1 MKIPNLLP
9 PSDLLEQVEGI
20 EEGLRHGKRLGR
32 LGQIGLILSA
42 LQAVVVV
49 SNSEYLEAL
58 LQFDWRTLGRQWPL
72 LLGLSVFLG
81 SLFLLGW
88 RRFWLHQ
95 SKQPFRYTFSISPF
109 QAVEESGKDWGWL
122 PHWLQYDLSKN
133 LSARIGRLSLLDEQ
147 YVGSDGGGSQI
158 SHVHISGS
166 YLMRRQPDGRWVIE
180 VTPRVRIGPPGSPE
194 TLAHTVKYDLASLPA
209 PTPSQSGLPPPE
221 ASQAPSPA
229 SSPSTP
235 LIGSKEY
242 TQLLER
248 VYFSIASQIY
258 RQIRQDVQR
267 KIDLLPGRRFRAAA
281 YYYEADDYA
290 QSNTLDAYD
299 EARLLYEQA
308 MRNYDPRW
316 VPLSAGRGLRL
327 MQRAERGLARL
338 SSAIR
343 CQAAALWPG
352 LGEVEVMAA
361 KAELGYVNMLLY
373 RRVLA
378 GLSGHRINPVFEAR
392 PIAEHAI
399 RRLQKL
405 PPNVPG
411 RDDSLFDAWITLALA
426 WYYLDDLAEG
436 RACLDQ
442 ARSLLPARAE
452 TDARYLFAQGEIE
465 SHVRSEL
472 PFFQRAVEMEPKFE
486 IAQFQLAFTTEALWR
501 MRPTLEESVAEG
513 VFEEYERVLEINPG
527 NLGAWS
533 NMGYVH
539 WLLGDPTT
547 HPEHL
552 EKARQAFHSG
562 REYKEIK
569 RETFVAEIDY
579 GLTRIAAEEGQFDR
593 AYRHYTDAVSAQISQ
608 GFSHGGGL
616 GRFYFSYIGEA
627 MFQRYRQYKE
637 RVERF
642 WKTYKE
648 LQPPKYPPRIV
659 NNVYAFVL
667 NDYGEACYQYYLRN
681 GNHHWLRE
689 AQAAFRLATELNPS
703 YVIPY
708 YNLYSLARD
717 DDLIEKAKDY
727 IESVHRLAPN
737 WPDGSFALAETL
749 VRWAPKAKER
759 LPEIQKSAAE
769 LRQEAEEKRALA
781 ERLRQEASR
790 PDLAASQAG
799 RLGLTAFDL
808 EREAR
813 KLDKEAERD
822 VENASEKEKDALRLE
837 GEIPRAYE
845 LAKERLR
852 LLLPHG
858 WLWSYQAESGQWD
871 LAWERLRRRDYAE
884 ELIWQRQ
891 FDDLHVQ
898 ALFTWAKN
906 LLYSDT
912 PQRERAQ
919 ELLDFIRRHFWPNH
933 IDLLLESLKMAPQDG
948 EVRRRLE
955 TYAQR
960 WRLEDTQAYWPVTWS
975 TLEAFEPERR
985 LRNLQEVV
993 VQGGLSGHTYKWIGD
1008 QLLSLGETARA
1019 LEAYRKGMAAEDATL
1034 LVEIAETLEQNG
1046 DLEDCLRAYRRAQGL
1061 DNARAQ
1067 SGESPSHTPEFYHY
1081 HQGRILWKSGNYGDA
1096 IEAVSKIPTHCEG
1109 LPRSWR
1115 TNFVQ
1120 ALLDEDLID
1129 TPQNYRFLHDLLSEQ
1144 QRQCEQEGELSA
1156 RRDAAHA
1163 LLLLVR
1169 QKYPTLGRPAGGYL
1183 TSIYPALTP
1192 IVIEADERLFPEGDG
1207 WWQEHDLFKKYI
1219 PEMRDQIYLESGV
1232 SIPGVRV
1239 RSQPD
1244 LAQGAYS
1251 ILVYEVAFATGK
1263 VEAGKRFFPKG
1274 GGGLPALKAGVPE
1287 PAPAFNP
1294 LTRDAAGGAW
1304 IAPQDLQDSSQVAQ
1318 SWDIFQYM
1326 ILHLKQTLEAYLDQ
1340 FLDPQRVQG
1349 MLDEW
1354 QSEGSG
1360 VSQRKLLNLAIP
1372 DTRAWVCLVQVLQTL
1387 VREQVPISDLTTIL
1401 EVFAEAR
1408 QRQAEVATIV
1418 EEVRLALRSSLPGYD
1433 DGRELLFTS
1442 AEFEAAVGLGLNQI
1456 AGKRCLALTLEQ
1468 VNDLLKRVTSK
1479 VKDRDQRVALVVAQ
1493 TALRP
1498 YMQRLV
1504 AVEHP
1509 ELPVL
1514 AARELEQSHL
1524 LLIGD
1529 QVD

>member
-32 LGQIGLILSA
+32 LGQIGLILSV
-42 LQAVVVV
+42 LQAAVVV
-49 SNSEYLEAL
+49 SNSEYLQAI
-58 LQFDWRTLGRQWPL
+58 LQFDWRTLGRQWL
-72 LLGLSVFLG
+72 VVLGLVVFLG

-88 RRFWLHQ
+88 RRFWLRQ
-95 SKQPFRYTFSISPF
+95 SRQPFRYTFSISPF
-109 QAVEESGKDWGWL
+109 QSVEEPDQAWRWL
-122 PHWLQYDLSKN
+122 PQWLQYDLAKN

-147 YVGSDGGGSQI
+147 YVSHEGSGQI
-158 SHVHISGS
+158 SHVHICGS
-166 YLMRRQPDGRWVIE
+166 YLTRRQANGRWVIE
-180 VTPRVRIGPPGSPE
+180 VTPRVRIGPPGNPE
-194 TLAHTVKYDLASLPA
+194 TLAHTVKYDLAALAASGPPQADMPAPEASETSA
-209 PTPSQSGLPPPE
+209 PTPPI
-221 ASQAPSPA
+221 
-229 SSPSTP
+229 ST
-235 LIGSKEY
+235 KEY

-267 KIDLLPGRRFRAAA
+267 KIDLLPGRHFRAAA

-299 EARLLYEQA
+299 EARLLYAQA

-316 VPLSAGRGLRL
+316 VALSAGRGVRL
-327 MQRAERGLARL
+327 IQRAERGLARL
-338 SSAIR
+338 RRAIR
-343 CQAAALWPG
+343 RCAAALWPS

-392 PIAEHAI
+392 PIAEYAI
-399 RRLQKL
+399 RRLQGL
-405 PPNVPG
+405 PSNVPG
-411 RDDSLFDAWITLALA
+411 RDESLFDAWITLALA

-436 RACLDQ
+436 RACLAQ
-442 ARSLLPARAE
+442 ARSLLPGRAE

-533 NMGYVH
+533 NMGYIH
-539 WLLGDPTT
+539 WLLGEPLTRP
-547 HPEHL
+547 HHL
-552 EKARQAFHSG
+552 EQARQAFHSG

-579 GLTRIAAEEGQFDR
+579 GLTRIAAEEGDFDR

-616 GRFYFSYIGEA
+616 GRFYFSYIGDA
-627 MFQRYRQYKE
+627 MFARYRRYKQ
-637 RVERF
+637 RVEHF
-642 WKTYKE
+642 WKTYKDM
-648 LQPPKYPPRIV
+648 QPPTVPMRIV

-681 GNHHWLRE
+681 GNSLWLNE
-689 AQAAFRLATELNPS
+689 AQASFRLATDLNPS

-708 YNLYSLARD
+708 YNLYSLARA
-717 DDLIEKAKDY
+717 DDLIEIAKNY

-769 LRQEAEEKRALA
+769 LLQEAEQKTTRAT
-781 ERLRQEASR
+781 RLRQEASR
-790 PDLAASQAG
+790 PDLANSQAG

-813 KLDKEAERD
+813 KLDKEARRD
-822 VENASEKEKDALRLE
+822 VESAAEKEKDVQRLE
-837 GEIPRAYE
+837 AEIPRAYE

-852 LLLPHG
+852 LLLPHA
-858 WLWSYQAESGQWD
+858 WLWSYQADSGQWD
-871 LAWERLRRRDYAE
+871 LAWETLRRKDYAE

-898 ALFTWAKN
+898 ALFTLAKN
-906 LLYSDT
+906 LLYGDA
-912 PQRERAQ
+912 PQRQRAQ
-919 ELLDFIRRHFWPNH
+919 ELLEFIRRNFWPNQ
-933 IDLLLESLKMAPQDG
+933 IDLLLESLEMAPQDE
-948 EVRRRLE
+948 EVKRRIE
-955 TYAQR
+955 AYVQR
-960 WRLEDTQAYWPVTWS
+960 WRSEDTQAYRPVTWS
-975 TLEAFEPERR
+975 TLEIFEAEQR
-985 LRNLQEVV
+985 LKNLHEVMA
-993 VQGGLSGHTYKWIGD
+993 QSGLSAHTYKWIGD
-1008 QLLSLGETARA
+1008 QLLKLGETSRA
-1019 LEAYRKGMAAEDATL
+1019 LEAYRKGMVSDDASL
-1034 LVEIAETLEQNG
+1034 LLEIAETLEKNG
-1046 DLEDCLRAYRRAQGL
+1046 DLEGCLGAFRRAQAL
-1061 DNARAQ
+1061 DEARTQ
-1067 SGESPSHTPEFYHY
+1067 NGEHPTHTPEFYSY
-1081 HQGRILWKSGNYGDA
+1081 HQGRILWKAGNFADA
-1096 IEAVSKIPTHCEG
+1096 IAALSKIPGQAKG
-1109 LPRSWR
+1109 LPRRWR

-1129 TPQNYRFLHDLLSEQ
+1129 TPHNYHLLHQLLSDQ
-1144 QRQCEQEGELSA
+1144 QRQCAQDGDLSA
-1156 RRDAAHA
+1156 RRDTARA

-1169 QKYPTLGRPAGGYL
+1169 QKYPTLGRPPGGYL
-1183 TSIYPALTP
+1183 TAIYPALTP
-1192 IVIEADERLFPEGDG
+1192 IVVEADERLFPEGDD

-1219 PEMRDQIYLESGV
+1219 PEMREQIYQETGV
-1232 SIPGVRV
+1232 SLPGVRV

-1244 LAQGAYS
+1244 LTEGAYS
-1251 ILVYEVAFATGK
+1251 ILIYEDLVAEGR
-1263 VEAGKRFFPKG
+1263 VESGKRFFPKDG
-1274 GGGLPALKAGVPE
+1274 GRWPALKAGLAQPE
-1287 PAPAFNP
+1287 AAFNP
-1294 LTRDAAGGAW
+1294 LSREAAGGVW
-1304 IAPQDLQDSSQVAQ
+1304 IAPQDLRDSNQVAQ
-1318 SWDIFQYM
+1318 SWDIFQYI
-1326 ILHLKQTLEAYLDQ
+1326 ILHLRQTLKAYLDQ

-1360 VSQRKLLNLAIP
+1360 VSQRQLLNLAVP
-1372 DTRAWVCLVQVLQTL
+1372 DTRAWVCLVQVLQNL
-1387 VREQVPISDLTTIL
+1387 VREKVPISDLTTIL

-1408 QRQAEVATIV
+1408 QRQSEITAIV
-1418 EEVRLALRSSLPGYD
+1418 DEVRLALRTSLPGYD
-1433 DGRELLFTS
+1433 DGRELLFIST
-1442 AEFEAAVGLGLNQI
+1442 EFEAAVGLGLNQV
-1456 AGKRCLALTLEQ
+1456 AGKRFLALPLGQ
-1468 VNDLLKRVTSK
+1468 VNDLLKRVNSK
-1479 VKDRDQRVALVVAQ
+1479 VEKRQHQVALVVAQ
-1493 TALRP
+1493 AALRP
-1498 YMQRLV
+1498 YLQRLV
-1504 AVEHP
+1504 ALEHP

-1529 QVD
+1529 QVE